1 MRNSSFDGSTVI
13 QPMTY
18 ASSILALFLLFF
30 IRKGDVKMSLL
41 QNSTLFLKRHAST
54 ILAYVGGAGVIATS
68 VMAVKATPKALA
80 LLENAK
86 KKKGEGLT
94 KLEKIKVAGIEYIPA
109 IIIGVSTIVCIFVAN
124 ALNKRQQAALI
135 SAYALL
141 NNSYKDYKKK
151 LAELYGEDS
160 VEEIKKEI
168 AKDKYEKCSYP
179 LEDGKELFYDNF
191 SQRYFN
197 ATTEQVLQ
205 AEHTLNRRM
214 NYAHDV
220 YLNEFY
226 ELLGLEPTDYG
237 DFLGWSYDE
246 IYDVHG
252 ESWIEFDHSKT
263 IMDDGLEVN
272 IIYIR
277 TEPTF
282 GFENY

>member
-1 MRNSSFDGSTVI
+1 
-13 QPMTY
+13 
-18 ASSILALFLLFF
+18 
-30 IRKGDVKMSLL
+30 MSLL